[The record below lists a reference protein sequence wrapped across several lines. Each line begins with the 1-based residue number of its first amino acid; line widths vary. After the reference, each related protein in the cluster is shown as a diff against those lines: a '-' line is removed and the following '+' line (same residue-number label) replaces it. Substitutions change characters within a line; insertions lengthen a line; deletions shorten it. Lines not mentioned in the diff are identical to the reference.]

1 MANQDKR
8 PGIES
13 QAGRYVISALI
24 SAGALGLGF
33 AHIAFPDVKID
44 NYTIVLFVIGI
55 APWLAPLFKSIE
67 LPGGWKFE
75 FKEFQRQV
83 QEDLKR
89 KDEKVEELKTRVER
103 VEQFAFSGA
112 LDQTEKDSLNT
123 ALVSYHDYLKGLGFD
138 LSGEAPSVFVD
149 ADLKD
154 NAYYDGEH
162 RKIVIGKPFADDLDV
177 LFREYTHHV
186 LTTDAGADVGV
197 NTEEGEA
204 IESGIADYLPC
215 SFNNDPKL
223 AEKMATIFQREGK
236 LQKPYVRNL
245 ENARTFTEVGPG
257 MSSQDSGE
265 IWGGAFWDMRGS
277 LGKEVADGAVAA
289 AWLASRDAMSAKGAG
304 SSYVQQLMAAV
315 EPRTGKAGTEKV
327 LAIFERRKLKVRPPT
342 RRRGSS

>member
-8 PGIES
+8 PGLGS

-24 SAGALGLGF
+24 SAGALGLGLV
-33 AHIAFPDVKID
+33 HITFPDVKID
-44 NYTIVLFVIGI
+44 SYTIVLFVIGT

-75 FKEFQRQV
+75 FREFQRQV

-89 KDEKVEELKTRVER
+89 KDEKVEELKTRVKR

-112 LDQTEKDSLNT
+112 LDQTERDSLNT

-138 LSGEAPSVFVD
+138 LGEEAPSVFVD
-149 ADLKD
+149 ANLKD
-154 NAYYDGEH
+154 NSYYDGEH
-162 RKIVIGKPFADDLDV
+162 RQIVIGKRFADDLDV

-186 LTTDAGADVGV
+186 LTTEAGLDFRVL
-197 NTEEGEA
+197 TEEGMA

-223 AEKMATIFQREGK
+223 AEKMAAIFQREGV
-236 LQKPYVRNL
+236 LPRPYVRNL
-245 ENARTFTEVGPG
+245 ENARTFSEVRPG
-257 MSSQDSGE
+257 MPSQDSGE

-277 LGKEVADGAVAA
+277 LGKELADGAVAA
-289 AWLASRDAMSAKGAG
+289 AWLASRDAMSAKDAG
-304 SSYVQQLMAAV
+304 SSLVQQLMAAV
-315 EPRTGKAGTEKV
+315 EPRAGKAGTEKV
-327 LAIFERRKLKVRPPT
+327 LTIFERRELKVRPRT